1 MMSQPNKTKFGYY
14 DVRVKYYSFKMF
26 VINLIQSCDFLLYVT
41 FISLEL
47 GYLVLILINLV

>member
-26 VINLIQSCDFLLYVT
+26 VKNLIQSCDFLLYVT